1 MINYRLDGQGPPL
14 LMIHGCGAS
23 FIIWQNLAP
32 LLKPYFTLVMIELP
46 GINQS
51 PFPEPDQS
59 YYTACAEALTN
70 LRKALG
76 FKQWSVLSYSAGT
89 RACEAYLQ
97 HDAAHV
103 QKAIFLCPAQ
113 PIFLGVWA
121 MNILIWMD
129 RWWPAFTS
137 YMLSGWRFYI
147 LMVLLAF
154 NGQWQPLAASLTR
167 EIISQP
173 MSILK
178 ATLREMPG
186 ASGAPFILPEI
197 PVQFVWG
204 RWDLIGQPL
213 GHARPG
219 DPIIPANHAAPL
231 LAAPAVFKT
240 VLPFLTQ
247 PSNVGIIETIELTA
261 NVRTPART
269 L

>member
-1 MINYRLDGQGPPL
+1 
-14 LMIHGCGAS
+14 
-23 FIIWQNLAP
+23 
-32 LLKPYFTLVMIELP
+32 MIELP

-51 PFPEPDQS
+51 PLPEPDQS
-59 YYTACAEALTN
+59 YYTACSEALTE
-70 LRKALG
+70 LRQNLG

-97 HDAAHV
+97 HDAGHV
-103 QKAIFLCPAQ
+103 QKAIFLCPAR

-121 MNILIWMD
+121 MNSLIWVD
-129 RWWPAFTS
+129 RWWPACTS

-154 NGQWQPLAASLTR
+154 NGHWQPLAASLSH

-186 ASGAPFILPEI
+186 ASGAPFILPKI
-197 PVQFVWG
+197 PAQFVWG

-213 GHARPG
+213 GHTRPE
-219 DPIIPANHAAPL
+219 DKIISANHAAPL
-231 LAAPAVFKT
+231 LAAPEVFKT
-240 VLPFLTQ
+240 ILPFLSQT
-247 PSNVGIIETIELTA
+247 SSLGVIETIELST